1 MSAGM
6 DGYLRKPIDTDELF
20 RVLVREFDKE

>member
-1 MSAGM
+1 M